1 MNIKEIAEEIYN
13 TYHTRNPYEIAD
25 YMNGIILYTSYL
37 PDDIYGMS
45 NMINNTWIISINSKL
60 HNYQVIKFTIAHE
73 IGHKVLH
80 DLEND
85 IFFKRNTC
93 FSLQK
98 FDNQADEFALNLL
111 YTDDDLRDIIEYCS
125 SDFFC
130 DVFKIKYTVFE
141 KVIKERLGV

>member
-1 MNIKEIAEEIYN
+1 MNIKEIAEEVYN
-13 TYHTRNPYEIAD
+13 TYHTRNPFEIVD
-25 YMNGIILYTSYL
+25 CMDGIIFYTSYL
-37 PDDIYGMS
+37 PDDIYGIS
-45 NMINNTWIISINSKL
+45 NVVKNTWVVSVNSKL

-73 IGHKVLH
+73 LGHKVLH
-80 DLEND
+80 NLEND
-85 IFFKRNTC
+85 IFFKRSTC